1 MPQRIGEI
9 LMQMG
14 AIKPEQVEIVLAAQ
28 KAGDT
33 RLFGQIALALGLIE
47 DNSLKRY
54 ADYLDEQNREGN
66 P

>member
-1 MPQRIGEI
+1 MPRRIGEI

-14 AIKPEQVEIVLAAQ
+14 AIKPEQVDAVLAAQ